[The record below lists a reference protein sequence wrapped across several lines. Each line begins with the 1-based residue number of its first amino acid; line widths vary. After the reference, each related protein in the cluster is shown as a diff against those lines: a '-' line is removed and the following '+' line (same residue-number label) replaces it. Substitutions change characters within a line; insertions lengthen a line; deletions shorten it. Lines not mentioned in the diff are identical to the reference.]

1 MTAKEIL
8 QQLHAMGK
16 GWVDPESTV
25 DRITHGP
32 ADREVMKA
40 AVTWMG
46 TTRAIRKAA
55 EQECQLVIV
64 HEPIIWQRKDRDKE
78 SFDRTRSDA
87 KRELL
92 DELGITAIRCHDL
105 WDRYPKLGVCEWWPK
120 SLGLTD
126 YTVER
131 YEAGTIF
138 ALCRMA
144 AGTTLGEIG
153 ILIAEKT
160 ADLGQQ
166 YVAVVGSTDMPVQS
180 LATNVGAWGSNP
192 ECLVEARDRYGADAF
207 VATEFCWWEMAGY
220 ALDTGMGLVHVNH
233 GVSECASIESLYNHL
248 DRSFLDIEFTYIH
261 EAAPYTMVGPGGA

>member
-55 EQECQLVIV
+55 EQECA
-64 HEPIIWQRKDRDKE
+64 P
-78 SFDRTRSDA
+78 RSN
-87 KRELL
+87 R
-92 DELGITAIRCHDL
+92 
-105 WDRYPKLGVCEWWPK
+105 
-120 SLGLTD
+120 S
-126 YTVER
+126 
-131 YEAGTIF
+131 
-138 ALCRMA
+138 
-144 AGTTLGEIG
+144 TT
-153 ILIAEKT
+153 T
-160 ADLGQQ
+160 
-166 YVAVVGSTDMPVQS
+166 S
-180 LATNVGAWGSNP
+180 
-192 ECLVEARDRYGADAF
+192 
-207 VATEFCWWEMAGY
+207 
-220 ALDTGMGLVHVNH
+220 
-233 GVSECASIESLYNHL
+233 YNHL